1 MSHKANVTNAFVPS
15 DNCSTPQRA
24 QEIEMDQN
32 VVIVAVV
39 SVDKL
44 TCFEPPEICNTL
56 LESYQ
61 RSINQ

>member
-1 MSHKANVTNAFVPS
+1 MLSMHLSPLIIAQLR
-15 DNCSTPQRA
+15 STRA

-44 TCFEPPEICNTL
+44 TCSEPPEICNTL